1 MNQYCICYSY
11 METPESKKHLE
22 FFLKNGVLNNSNVFY
37 IFVIVNHVYSVQFPI
52 QSNIK
57 IITRE
62 NVGYDFSSWKVGLD
76 SIDINSFDRFIFM
89 NDTVCGPFIPR
100 YIPKNITWFSMFCS
114 LLSDKVKLS
123 GLTINHYPWGKNDSS
138 LTHVQ
143 SMMFCTDKIGI
154 NILNKEIFHLSPAEA
169 QQIFNKNKKEYIKK
183 FEIGMS
189 QTIIRHGYKID
200 GLCVCNIN
208 KKYKTGDIWYNNKYF
223 NTTINP
229 FETLFIKKNRIQSS
243 IINLYSELL
252 TK

>member
-1 MNQYCICYSY
+1 MLFLHGNSRI
-11 METPESKKHLE
+11 KKT
-22 FFLKNGVLNNSNVFY
+22 FRIFLKNGVLNNSNVFY

-62 NVGYDFSSWKVGLD
+62 NLGYDFSSWKVGLD
-76 SIDINSFDRFIFM
+76 SIDIHSFDRFIFM

-123 GLTINHYPWGKNDSS
+123 GLTINHYPWGVNDGS

-154 NILNKEIFHLSPAEA
+154 NILNKKIFHLSPAEA
-169 QQIFNKNKKEYIKK
+169 QKYSIKIRKNILKNLRLVCRKLLLD
-183 FEIGMS
+183 MD
-189 QTIIRHGYKID
+189 II
-200 GLCVCNIN
+200 
-208 KKYKTGDIWYNNKYF
+208 
-223 NTTINP
+223 
-229 FETLFIKKNRIQSS
+229 
-243 IINLYSELL
+243 
-252 TK
+252 